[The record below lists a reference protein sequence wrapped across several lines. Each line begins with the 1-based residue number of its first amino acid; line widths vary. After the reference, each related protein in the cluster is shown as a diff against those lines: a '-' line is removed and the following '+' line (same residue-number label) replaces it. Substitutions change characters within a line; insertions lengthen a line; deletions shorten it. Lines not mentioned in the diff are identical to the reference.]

1 MEAEA
6 PKESESAKSTN
17 TSKKDDLKEKYE
29 QESENQEVGPKSEK
43 SKENASLSP
52 EEKNESLLNGLGGE
66 LLYCIAVAA
75 NIGGNLWP
83 YGNPMGF
90 DIMKMKYT
98 IPKVKKG
105 PLIIIGLTEASWI
118 IYMLPLLIVNASIAL
133 WFLLSAHFGNL
144 SRVFNCLRPKTAH
157 ATDLVQDKESLKA
170 VKSYKETDKL
180 IIERNTIA
188 TCNIH

>member
-1 MEAEA
+1 MQGNVSKMEVEA
-6 PKESESAKSTN
+6 PKESESAKSN
-17 TSKKDDLKEKYE
+17 DASKKD
-29 QESENQEVGPKSEK
+29 N
-43 SKENASLSP
+43 SKEDPANPETGLASEQPKDNASLSP
-52 EEKNESLLNGLGGE
+52 DQQNALLLDGLGGE

-75 NIGGNLWP
+75 NIGGILWP

-133 WFLLSAHFGNL
+133 WFLMSAHFGNS
-144 SRVFNCLRPKTAH
+144 SRIFNCLRPKKAH
-157 ATDLVQDKESLKA
+157 ATDFVQNKESLKA
-170 VKSYKETDKL
+170 VKSQ
-180 IIERNTIA
+180 II
-188 TCNIH
+188 